1 MCRRFESRFQV
12 SDNRNEQ
19 SKTEIQIA
27 TYREI
32 ALVVR
37 EPETLK
43 FIEDRIAYLKRK
55 LRGDRT

>member
-1 MCRRFESRFQV
+1 MP
-12 SDNRNEQ
+12 DHRNEQ

-32 ALVVR
+32 ALIVR

-43 FIEDRIAYLKRK
+43 FIEDRIAYLERK
-55 LRGDRT
+55 LRGDRA

>member
-1 MCRRFESRFQV
+1 MA
-12 SDNRNEQ
+12 DNLEEQ
-19 SKTEIQIA
+19 SKIEIQIA

-32 ALVVR
+32 ALVVS

-55 LRGDRT
+55 LRGDRR